1 MKGLGGYFKDVMQT
15 QAIVSLFVQGA
26 GHEARA
32 EEMSSGREQKVLIS
46 SAVNS
51 SHIEALAA
59 NCVIDLNSFSLCQIT
74 MWITSASRMAVEC

>member
-1 MKGLGGYFKDVMQT
+1 MQT
-15 QAIVSLFVQGA
+15 QAIASLFAQGP

-32 EEMSSGREQKVLIS
+32 VEFSGREQKLLIS

-51 SHIEALAA
+51 SHIEVLAA